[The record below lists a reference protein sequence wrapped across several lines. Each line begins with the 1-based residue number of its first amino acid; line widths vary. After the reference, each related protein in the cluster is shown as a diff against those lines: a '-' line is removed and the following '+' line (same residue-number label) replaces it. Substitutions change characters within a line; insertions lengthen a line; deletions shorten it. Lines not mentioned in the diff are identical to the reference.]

1 MGSVYRFLLA
11 PRWIALMLVGLV
23 LVVLFT
29 IAGFW
34 QLGKFQS
41 PAPGAAPD
49 AVSTAASDPQ
59 NLGYALQ
66 WWVFAGAV
74 IFFGIKVV
82 RMEAH
87 DRLAPVEDPPALPPI
102 EPAGESDAARP

>member
-1 MGSVYRFLLA
+1 
-11 PRWIALMLVGLV
+11 MLVGLV

-74 IFFGIKVV
+74 IFFGIKVI
-82 RMEAH
+82 RMEAQ
-87 DRLAPVEDPPALPPI
+87 DRLTPP

>member
-23 LVVLFT
+23 FVVLFT

-34 QLGKFQS
+34 QLGKFRS
-41 PAPGAAPD
+41 PVPGAGSD

-82 RMEAH
+82 RMEAR
-87 DRLAPVEDPPALPPI
+87 DRLAPRRRSACS
-102 EPAGESDAARP
+102 ATY

>member
-1 MGSVYRFLLA
+1 
-11 PRWIALMLVGLV
+11 MLVGLV

-41 PAPGAAPD
+41 PVPGAAPD

-87 DRLAPVEDPPALPPI
+87 DRLAPLQEAPVEDPPALPPI

>member
-1 MGSVYRFLLA
+1 MYRFLLA
-11 PRWIALMLVGLV
+11 PRWIALMLVGVV

-49 AVSTAASDPQ
+49 AVSTAAADPQ

-82 RMEAH
+82 RMEAQ
-87 DRLAPVEDPPALPPI
+87 DRLAPPEDPPALPPI